1 MRSEITRIV
10 MSHDGVLQM
19 HGFRVDTDRKVIN
32 LDVIID
38 YALDDREAL
47 FAQIRQEI
55 LSKFPD
61 YDIEMVLDID
71 V

>member
-38 YALDDREAL
+38 YALEDREAL